1 MNPARV
7 YLEEGTRTVFAVSLD
22 WPGWCRKGRSVDDAP
37 DAYRAR
43 YGDVVCGDFA
53 PGPSR

>member
-22 WPGWCRKGRSVDDAP
+22 WPGWCRKGRSVDDAL

-43 YGDVVCGDFA
+43 YGDVVCVDFA